1 MHLRLLRYFIVG
13 ASLALNTSAA
23 AAERT
28 VTLAVDNMTCASC
41 TYMVENSL
49 EEVAGVIEAN
59 ASLEDDR
66 AVVRFDNSQTD
77 VEALTQATENVG
89 YPSQAVE
96 SAQ

>member
-1 MHLRLLRYFIVG
+1 MHSRLLRYFIVG
-13 ASLALNTSAA
+13 ASLALSTSAA

-28 VTLAVDNMTCASC
+28 VTLAVDHMTCASC

-66 AVVRFDNSQTD
+66 AVVRFDDSQTD
-77 VEALTQATENVG
+77 VEALTHATTDAG

>member
-1 MHLRLLRYFIVG
+1 MHSRLLQYFIGG
-13 ASLALNTSAA
+13 ASLALSTSAA

-66 AVVRFDNSQTD
+66 AVVRFDDSQTD
-77 VEALTQATENVG
+77 VEALTHATTDAG